1 MPNKFVQE
9 FIPERLGILGEETWD
24 REKKETKIVFVNVN
38 EHIYITG
45 KWVLSWRTWSSS
57 AEISDMLCKTY
68 GQKA

>member
-9 FIPERLGILGEETWD
+9 FIPERLGILGEETRD

-45 KWVLSWRTWSSS
+45 KWVLS
-57 AEISDMLCKTY
+57 
-68 GQKA
+68 